1 MFRKFKWFKGGF
13 NLIAKY
19 DDVFSGFFLLAVS
32 VVMYIATF
40 SFEALTTTF
49 VGPAFMPQIISVA
62 IGIFS
67 ILIIVNGFR
76 KSRAEKQEEPI
87 PDPVTEV
94 HDDKMTPGE
103 KDSYKPVLMTLGLMV
118 AYVFLIPIVGFL
130 ITTILYIFLQM
141 MILSHK
147 TTRKI
152 WLFALVS
159 IVSSVLI
166 YYVFR
171 NVFYVMLPTGIMG

>member
-1 MFRKFKWFKGGF
+1 MV
-13 NLIAKY
+13 AKY
-19 DDVFSGFFLLAVS
+19 NDVFSGFFLLVVS
-32 VVMYIATF
+32 VVMYIATY
-40 SFEALTTTF
+40 SFEALTTTV

-62 IGIFS
+62 IGVFS

-76 KSRAEKQEEPI
+76 KVRHEKKEETI
-87 PDPVTEV
+87 PEPVVEV
-94 HDDKMTPGE
+94 HDDEMTPGE
-103 KDSYKPVLMTLGLMV
+103 QDSYKPVIMTLLLMV
-118 AYVFLIPIVGFL
+118 VYVILMPIVGFL

-159 IVSSVLI
+159 IVSSIII

>member
-1 MFRKFKWFKGGF
+1 MV
-13 NLIAKY
+13 AKY
-19 DDVFSGFFLLAVS
+19 DDVFSGFFLLIVS

-40 SFEALTTTF
+40 SFEALTTTLI
-49 VGPAFMPQIISVA
+49 GPAFMPQIIAIA

-67 ILIIVNGFR
+67 ILIIVNGFMKTR
-76 KSRAEKQEEPI
+76 TIEKEETLPE
-87 PDPVTEV
+87 PVVEG
-94 HDDKMTPGE
+94 HDDKLISGQ
-103 KDSYKPVLMTLGLMV
+103 KDSYRPVILTLLLML
-118 AYVFLIPIVGFL
+118 AYVVLIPVIGFL

-141 MILSHK
+141 MILSDK

-159 IVSSVLI
+159 IVSSVVI